1 MQGVGTSRSRNMSGI
16 HEVLN
21 NAGWEEGKGFESSRQ
36 NSSVWPLLCSKI
48 ELNWL
53 FFIYSRTNKKIDVYS
68 IRQKT
73 ADWNAANYMLKCA
86 FLIRQI
92 KVEIKRLFFSPD

>member
-68 IRQKT
+68 IRQKNSRL
-73 ADWNAANYMLKCA
+73 DCINAANCMLKLEELNNNRHRVYA
-86 FLIRQI
+86 LTI
-92 KVEIKRLFFSPD
+92 